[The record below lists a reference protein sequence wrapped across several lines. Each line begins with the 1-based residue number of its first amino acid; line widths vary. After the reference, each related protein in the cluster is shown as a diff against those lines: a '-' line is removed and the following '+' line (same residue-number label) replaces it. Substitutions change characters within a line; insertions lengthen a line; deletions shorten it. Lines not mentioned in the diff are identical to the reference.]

1 MPTSTYSAASV
12 PSSATDRAIGID
24 VGGTK
29 LLGVLVDTATPD
41 RPLVERRVPTPLG
54 ADALVDAIATIADEV
69 DSGGSA
75 PLGVGL
81 PGLVDHQDRFRYGP
95 NLPDVEDLALG
106 DRLSSRSGRSVVVD
120 NDATCATVAEF
131 RFGAGEGH
139 DDGMLLTI
147 GTGIGGGLVVDGE
160 VRRGANGFA
169 GEPGHMVVDPNG
181 PRCPCGRRGCWERF
195 ASGSGLGRL
204 GREAALA
211 GRLDAAAGLAGD
223 AEAVRGEH
231 IVAAA
236 RDGDEQAGAVL
247 DEFAWWLALGIGNLV
262 DVFDPSIVVL
272 GGGVMHA
279 ADLLTHRV
287 VDALPEHVL
296 GSDHRPAV
304 PVVAARA
311 GEHAG
316 AVGAALIAAAPSR
329 RISGAGDD
337 FAPR

>member
-1 MPTSTYSAASV
+1 MR
-12 PSSATDRAIGID
+12 SSDTELAIGID

-29 LLGVLVDTATPD
+29 LLGVLVDTGAPD
-41 RPLVERRVPTPLG
+41 RPLVERRVPTPSG
-54 ADALVDAIATIADEV
+54 AGGLVDAVVAFVDEV
-69 DSGGSA
+69 DPGGTA

-81 PGLVDHQDRFRYGP
+81 PGLVDHDDRFRYGP
-95 NLPDVEDLALG
+95 NLPDVHDLALG
-106 DRLSSRSGRSVVVD
+106 ERLSEQSARPVVVD

-131 RFGAGEGH
+131 RFGSGRGH
-139 DDGMLLTI
+139 SDGMLLTI
-147 GTGIGGGLVVDGE
+147 GTGIGGGLVVDGR

-169 GEPGHMVVDPNG
+169 GEPGHMVVDPSG

-211 GRLDAAAGLAGD
+211 GRLDAAVDLAGD

-231 IVAAA
+231 VVTAA
-236 RDGDEQAGAVL
+236 RGGDARAGEVL

-262 DVFDPSIVVL
+262 DVLDPSIVVL
-272 GGGVMHA
+272 GGGVMDA

-287 VDALPEHVL
+287 VAALPDHVM
-296 GSDHRPAV
+296 GSEHRPAV

-316 AVGAALIAAAPSR
+316 AVGAALIAATSADGV
-329 RISGAGDD
+329 SGAG
-337 FAPR
+337 AGPGRR